1 MSNKNHQITAA
12 IDGHW
17 LIGSLPLADFRIQ
30 EVLNDPRTDFL
41 TLSEVEV
48 HSIAKRECIT
58 RVPEVMIPKN
68 QLEFVIV
75 PSERH
80 EAPEK
85 RWNNH
90 AVKAAYQ
97 AFVIVCG
104 YRISGE
110 LHLPRQP
117 DVIHL
122 VFTHQLSQFFAVTRA
137 SVSCDPRGESQLTAP
152 LLLANKSFVSCFH
165 VGDPV
170 HSEYPAVEQQS
181 ACQHVL
187 A

>member
-1 MSNKNHQITAA
+1 MSHKNHQITAA
-12 IDGHW
+12 IYGHW
-17 LIGSLPLADFRIQ
+17 LIGNLPLKDFRIQ

-41 TLSEVEV
+41 TLSDVEI

-58 RVPEVMIPKN
+58 HVPGAMIPKN

-97 AFVIVCG
+97 ALAIVRG
-104 YRISGE
+104 YRISGV
-110 LHLPRQP
+110 LHLPRKP

-137 SVSCDPRGESQLTAP
+137 SVSCDPGGGSQITAP

-165 VGDPV
+165 VGEAV
-170 HSEYPAVEQQS
+170 HSEYSAVEQQ
-181 ACQHVL
+181 AVGQHVL
-187 A
+187 S